1 MKKLLIDSEY
11 LKKAFNDRKVSVEEL
26 IKNCFGKLNYP
37 DEILSYGALS
47 TIEEQEAYKKIKNF
61 HNIEKGFITKS
72 NGKYT
77 QKAVDGYINIELY
90 KCSQDEKVDLI
101 YLLAG
106 DGDLKPG
113 AEYINEKNKRL
124 VLITKQGQCSSELS
138 KLSSEIVYLESILN
152 WKKVIVENFDNHFFN
167 YIMLKIQNKN

>member
-1 MKKLLIDSEY
+1 
-11 LKKAFNDRKVSVEEL
+11 
-26 IKNCFGKLNYP
+26 
-37 DEILSYGALS
+37 
-47 TIEEQEAYKKIKNF
+47 
-61 HNIEKGFITKS
+61 
-72 NGKYT
+72 
-77 QKAVDGYINIELY
+77 
-90 KCSQDEKVDLI
+90 LI

-152 WKKVIVENFDNHFFN
+152 
-167 YIMLKIQNKN
+167 